1 MRSEMTTRVG
11 LKDKPLIVL
20 DGACGT
26 SLQAMAIPEAAWD
39 GHMGCNEYLNL
50 SSPEIVVELHRQFVQ
65 AGAMVLETNTFGAS
79 SIVLAEYGLEG
90 QVAAINHQ
98 AVQHA
103 REAIG
108 EQEVYVLGSIG
119 PTTKLP
125 TLGHITVDE
134 LYAALAEQVDSLLD
148 AGVDGLILETCQDL
162 LQVKTA
168 LVCCF
173 DRLAAK
179 GRELPVL
186 VSVTIER
193 QGTMLVGSDIATV
206 VATIEPF
213 DVFSLGLNCAT
224 GPADMVSHLHYLSRH
239 WPGRVSCI
247 PNQGLPEVVAGETV
261 YPMTPAEFA
270 GHMKQFVVEQGI
282 SVVGGCCGTTPAHIS
297 ALVEALQGVE
307 PGAREVVA

>member
-1 MRSEMTTRVG
+1 MTTGEG

-26 SLQAMAIPEAAWD
+26 SLQTMAIPDTAWD

-50 SSPEIVVELHRQFVQ
+50 SFPDTVIELHRQFVQ

-79 SIVLAEYGLEG
+79 RVVLAEYGLED

-103 REAIG
+103 RAAIG

-162 LQVKTA
+162 LQVKTG

-186 VSVTIER
+186 VSVTIEQ
-193 QGTMLVGSDIATV
+193 QGTMLVGSDIAAV

-224 GPADMVSHLHYLSRH
+224 GPADMVSHLHYLSQY

-247 PNQGLPEVVAGETV
+247 PNQGLPEVVDGETV
-261 YPMTPAEFA
+261 YPMTPGEFA
-270 GHMKQFVVEQGI
+270 GHMKQFIVQQGI
-282 SVVGGCCGTTPAHIS
+282 SIVGGCCGSTPAHIA
-297 ALVEALQGVE
+297 ALVETIQGIE
-307 PGAREVVA
+307 PGAREVIA